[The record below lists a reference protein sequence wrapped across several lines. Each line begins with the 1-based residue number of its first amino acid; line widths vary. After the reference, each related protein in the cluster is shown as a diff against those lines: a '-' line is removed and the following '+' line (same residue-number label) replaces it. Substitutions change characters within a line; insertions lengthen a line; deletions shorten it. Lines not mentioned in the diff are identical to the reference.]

1 MRARALAL
9 PAIVAIVRAD
19 VGPAVLVLRGDSFRA
34 GATGSTGCV
43 LSDQP
48 VRNQLKTLESIE
60 QFLVAPL
67 LAYFRTVLV
76 TGLVYR
82 CEANSRILNFFAG
95 NASAAS
101 AVHVRE
107 TTRGAANVSQRTLFR
122 LALSE
127 AATRHPHAEFY
138 LVTRLDQTLGEA
150 IAPPTEAWSRSM
162 LQPWGNGNA
171 DQIFGFGRAVVGA
184 ALEELAAHDINVSAW
199 TAAEADRLAPRAW
212 GDMQKFMQP
221 EFEARHIPVDL
232 LFPHRHG
239 KGDCRSRPGNP
250 LPYVDCWRCG
260 APFCLPSSTYCA
272 QAGLKGPFKNSKG
285 RLTECR
291 RS

>member
-1 MRARALAL
+1 MRARALVVL
-9 PAIVAIVRAD
+9 AIVAIVRAH

-34 GATGSTGCV
+34 GVTGSTGCV

-60 QFLVAPL
+60 QYLVAPL
-67 LAYFRTVLV
+67 LAYFETVLV

-82 CEANSRILNFFAG
+82 CEANLRIVEFFGG
-95 NASAAS
+95 NASAAAS
-101 AVHVRE
+101 VHVRE
-107 TTRGAANVSQRTLFR
+107 TVRGAANVSQRTLFR
-122 LALSE
+122 MALSE
-127 AATRHPHAEFY
+127 AAARHPHAEFY
-138 LVTRLDQTLGEA
+138 LVTRLDQTFGEA

-162 LQPWGNGNA
+162 LQPWGNGVA

-184 ALEELAAHDINVSAW
+184 ALEELAAHDVNVSAW
-199 TAAEADRLAPRAW
+199 TAAQAELTPRAW

-221 EFEARHIPVDL
+221 EFEARQIPVGL
-232 LFPHRHG
+232 LYPHRHG
-239 KGDCRSRPGNP
+239 KGDCRSRAGSP

-260 APFCLPSSTYCA
+260 APFCLPGSTYCA
-272 QAGLKGPFKNSKG
+272 QMGLKGPFKNSKG